1 MSEQLTALLGLA
13 GVRVLSLSEG
23 GDELVLGVE
32 LSVGAGG
39 CPRCASTSIELK
51 ERVLVRVRDLAIGAR
66 RTTLAWRK
74 RRYRCRACRRS
85 FTETHPELPAR
96 QRVSAR
102 FRRELFRYAC
112 GGAAHLEVARLERTS
127 RYQVVRAFQLGSEEA
142 LATQTRPLARR
153 LAIDEAAHRR
163 GAKRLATVICD
174 PDRRCV
180 LEVLDGRDRRTL
192 ERFLRALPAEQRQA
206 LEAVS
211 IDPAFAYRQA
221 LRAALPQVRVVLD
234 PFHLVRGANDALDTV
249 RRERQRF
256 RRRARPVS
264 SEQRSGG
271 FRPQLWRSRRRLL
284 KGAERLSEQERRSL
298 CELFQTEP
306 VIAEAWGLK
315 ERFRAIYRSPNR
327 AEAEQRL
334 ATFEA
339 AVARAA
345 IPSFT
350 AFAHGL
356 RGWREELLA
365 YFDQPTTNGYAEG
378 VINKI
383 KVIKRR
389 AYGLPSFDSFRSRV
403 LVACN

>member
-1 MSEQLTALLGLA
+1 MFEQLSRVLGLE
-13 GVRVLSLSEG
+13 GVAVVAVCERV
-23 GDELVLGVE
+23 DELDVEVE
-32 LSVGAGG
+32 LVAVAASCRLCGG
-39 CPRCASTSIELK
+39 RVEVK
-51 ERVLVRVRDLAIGAR
+51 ERRRVRVRDLPLSGR
-66 RTTLAWRK
+66 RVTLVWRK
-74 RRYRCRACRRS
+74 RRFRCHRCRRS
-85 FTETHPELPAR
+85 FSETHPGLPAR

-102 FRRELFRYAC
+102 FRARLFQRLRS
-112 GGAAHLEVARLERTS
+112 GGAQLEVAREEQTS
-127 RYQVVRAFQLGSEEA
+127 RYQVERAFRLGAARE
-142 LATQTRPLARR
+142 LAARPRPLARR

-163 GAKRLATVICD
+163 GSKRLVTVVCD

-180 LEVLDGRDRRTL
+180 VELLEGHDRRTL
-192 ERFLRALPAEQRQA
+192 ERFLRALPEEQRRA

-221 LRAALPQVRVVLD
+221 LRTALPGVAIVLD
-234 PFHLVRGANDALDTV
+234 PFHLVRGANGALDTV

-271 FRPQLWRSRRRLL
+271 FRPELWRSRRRLL
-284 KGAERLSEQERRSL
+284 KGAERLCERERRTL
-298 CELFQTEP
+298 CELFQAEP
-306 VIAEAWGLK
+306 LLAEAWGLK
-315 ERFRAIYRSPNR
+315 ERFRAIYRAGDR
-327 AEAEQRL
+327 DEAERRL
-334 ATFEA
+334 QAFEA
-339 AVARAA
+339 AVERAA

-356 RGWREELLA
+356 RSWREELLA

-389 AYGLPSFDSFRSRV
+389 AYGLASFDSFRTRV
-403 LVACN
+403 LIACG

>member
-1 MSEQLTALLGLA
+1 MSEQLTALLGLP
-13 GVRVLSLSEG
+13 GVQVLSMSER
-23 GDELVLGVE
+23 GDELELSVE
-32 LSVGAGG
+32 LSSVPYG

-51 ERVLVRVRDLAIGAR
+51 ERALVRVRDLAIGAR

-85 FTETHPELPAR
+85 FSETHTELPAR

-102 FRRELFRYAC
+102 FRRELFRYVC
-112 GGAAHLEVARLERTS
+112 GGAAHLEVARLEQTS
-127 RYQVVRAFQLGSEEA
+127 RYQVVRAFQLGSERV
-142 LATQTRPLARR
+142 LANQARPPARR
-153 LAIDEAAHRR
+153 LCIDEAAHRR
-163 GAKRLATVICD
+163 GSKRLVTVVCD

-180 LEVLDGRDRRTL
+180 LEVLEGRDRRTL
-192 ERFLRALPAEQRQA
+192 ERFLQALPEDQRRA

-221 LRAALPQVRVVLD
+221 LRVALPGVAIVLD
-234 PFHLVRGANDALDTV
+234 PFHLVRGANGALDTV

-256 RRRARPVS
+256 RRRARPIS

-271 FRPQLWRSRRRLL
+271 FRPHLWQARRRLL
-284 KGAERLSEQERRSL
+284 KGRERLTEQERRSL
-298 CELFQTEP
+298 CELFQREP
-306 VIAEAWGLK
+306 LLAEAWGLK
-315 ERFRAIYRSPNR
+315 ERFRAIYRCR
-327 AEAEQRL
+327 DREEAERRL
-334 ATFEA
+334 ELFLT
-339 AVARAA
+339 AVERAQ

-350 AFAHGL
+350 AFANGL
-356 RGWREELLA
+356 HDWRQELLA

-389 AYGLPSFDSFRSRV
+389 AYGLPSFDSFRNRI
-403 LVACN
+403 LIACG